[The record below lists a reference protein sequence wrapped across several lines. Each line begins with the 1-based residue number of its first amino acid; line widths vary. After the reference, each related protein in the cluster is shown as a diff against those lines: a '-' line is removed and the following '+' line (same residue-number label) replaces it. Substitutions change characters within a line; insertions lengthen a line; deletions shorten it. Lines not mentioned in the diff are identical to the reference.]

1 MTVQT
6 GRFSGRRAVITGAA
20 SGVGFAAARLILA
33 EGGAVALFDLDR
45 ERLDAAIGALRPQ
58 HSERVDVTDPTE
70 VISAMQ
76 RTVDVL
82 GGLDILITSAGV
94 IGMTAPVVEYPFEE
108 WRRVF
113 AVNVDG
119 VFHCCQAAIPY
130 MQTGGYGRIVT
141 VASIAGKEG
150 NPNASAY
157 SASKGAVI
165 AFTKSLG
172 KELALTGI
180 RANTV
185 TPGAIRTPML
195 DQIPEAQLDYMASKI
210 PVGRLG
216 TAEECA
222 SLISFVASEDCSFST
237 GSVFDMSGGRA
248 TY

>member
-1 MTVQT
+1 M
-6 GRFSGRRAVITGAA
+6 
-20 SGVGFAAARLILA
+20 
-33 EGGAVALFDLDR
+33 FDLDR
-45 ERLDAAIGALRPQ
+45 ERLDAAAGALGPQ
-58 HSERVDVTDPTE
+58 HCERVDVTDPAG
-70 VISAMQ
+70 VVSAM
-76 RTVDVL
+76 RRAADML

-94 IGMTAPVVEYPFEE
+94 IGTTAPVVQYPLAE
-108 WRRVF
+108 WQRVF

-119 VFHCCQAAIPY
+119 VFHCCRAAIPY
-130 MQTGGYGRIVT
+130 MQAGDYGRIVT
-141 VASIAGKEG
+141 VASVAGKEG

-195 DQIPEAQLDYMASKI
+195 DEIPDAQLDYMTKKI
-210 PVGRLG
+210 PIGRLG

-222 SLISFVASEDCSFST
+222 SLICFAASEDCSFST